1 MRKERTKAVIA
12 LLLFS
17 GMLAV
22 FGLSNPDLLDYQKAV
37 LTGVALE
44 RQSASDA
51 MLTSILQS
59 IAIPSSSMDKSEHAP
74 SVLTVLT
81 DRTRRSNYVM
91 FSVYTT
97 EFDYCESQNAV
108 RTVGRSLGIVGKFY
122 TLDKGECRS
131 ERHGYSEWERRFPLS
146 VFADGLVN
154 GPADKLF

>member
-1 MRKERTKAVIA
+1 MRRGQAKGVVM
-12 LLLFS
+12 LLLFG
-17 GMLAV
+17 GMLA
-22 FGLSNPDLLDYQKAV
+22 GLGASNPDLLEYQQNV
-37 LTGVALE
+37 LTVVAQE

-59 IAIPSSSMDKSEHAP
+59 ISIPGRSARDSAQAP

-108 RTVGRSLGIVGKFY
+108 RSVGRSLGIAGKFY
-122 TLDKGECRS
+122 RLDKGECRS
-131 ERHGYSEWERRFPLS
+131 EH
-146 VFADGLVN
+146 N
-154 GPADKLF
+154 G

>member
-1 MRKERTKAVIA
+1 MRQHAKGVMA
-12 LLLFS
+12 LLLFG
-17 GMLAV
+17 GMLGAL
-22 FGLSNPDLLDYQKAV
+22 GISNPDLLAYQQTV
-37 LTGVALE
+37 LTAVAQE

-59 IAIPSSSMDKSEHAP
+59 IAIPSSSMSKSEHAP

-108 RTVGRSLGIVGKFY
+108 RTAGRSLGIAGKFY

-131 ERHGYSEWERRFPLS
+131 EH
-146 VFADGLVN
+146 N
-154 GPADKLF
+154 G

>member
-1 MRKERTKAVIA
+1 MRQHAKGVMA
-12 LLLFS
+12 LLLLG
-17 GMLAV
+17 GMLGAL
-22 FGLSNPDLLDYQKAV
+22 GISNPDLLAYQQTV
-37 LTGVALE
+37 LTVVAQE

-59 IAIPSSSMDKSEHAP
+59 IAIPSSSMSKSEHAP

-108 RTVGRSLGIVGKFY
+108 RTAGRSLGIAGKFY

-131 ERHGYSEWERRFPLS
+131 EH
-146 VFADGLVN
+146 N
-154 GPADKLF
+154 G

>member
-1 MRKERTKAVIA
+1 MRQHAKGVMA
-12 LLLFS
+12 LLLFG
-17 GMLAV
+17 GMLGALGV
-22 FGLSNPDLLDYQKAV
+22 SNPDLLAYQQTV
-37 LTGVALE
+37 LTVVAQE

-59 IAIPSSSMDKSEHAP
+59 IAIPSSSMSKSEHAL

-108 RTVGRSLGIVGKFY
+108 RTAGRSLGIAGKFY
-122 TLDKGECRS
+122 TLDKGACRS
-131 ERHGYSEWERRFPLS
+131 EH
-146 VFADGLVN
+146 N
-154 GPADKLF
+154 G

>member
-1 MRKERTKAVIA
+1 MMA
-12 LLLFS
+12 LLLFG
-17 GMLAV
+17 GMLGAL
-22 FGLSNPDLLDYQKAV
+22 GISNPDLLAYQQTV
-37 LTGVALE
+37 LTVVAQE

-59 IAIPSSSMDKSEHAP
+59 IAIPSSSMGKSEHAP

-108 RTVGRSLGIVGKFY
+108 RAAGRSLGIAGKFY
-122 TLDKGECRS
+122 TLDKGECRNA
-131 ERHGYSEWERRFPLS
+131 Y
-146 VFADGLVN
+146 N
-154 GPADKLF
+154 G

>member
-1 MRKERTKAVIA
+1 MRRQHVKRVMAF
-12 LLLFS
+12 LLFG
-17 GMLAV
+17 GMFAALGA
-22 FGLSNPDLLDYQKAV
+22 SNPDLLAYQETV
-37 LTGVALE
+37 LTVVAQE

-59 IAIPSSSMDKSEHAP
+59 IAIPSSSMSKSEHAP

-108 RTVGRSLGIVGKFY
+108 RTAGRSLGIAGKFY
-122 TLDKGECRS
+122 TLDKGECRN
-131 ERHGYSEWERRFPLS
+131 EH
-146 VFADGLVN
+146 N
-154 GPADKLF
+154 G

>member
-1 MRKERTKAVIA
+1 MRQHAKGVMA
-12 LLLFS
+12 LLLFG
-17 GMLAV
+17 GMLGALGV
-22 FGLSNPDLLDYQKAV
+22 SNPDLLAYQQTV
-37 LTGVALE
+37 LTVVAQE

-59 IAIPSSSMDKSEHAP
+59 IAIPSSSMSKSEHAP

-108 RTVGRSLGIVGKFY
+108 RTAGRSLGIAGKFY

-131 ERHGYSEWERRFPLS
+131 EH
-146 VFADGLVN
+146 N
-154 GPADKLF
+154 G

>member
-1 MRKERTKAVIA
+1 MRRQHVKRVMA
-12 LLLFS
+12 LLLFG
-17 GMLAV
+17 GMFAALGA
-22 FGLSNPDLLDYQKAV
+22 SNPDLLAYQETV
-37 LTGVALE
+37 LTVVAQE

-59 IAIPSSSMDKSEHAP
+59 IAIPSSSMSKSEHAP

-108 RTVGRSLGIVGKFY
+108 RTAGRSLGIAGKFY
-122 TLDKGECRS
+122 TLDKGECRN
-131 ERHGYSEWERRFPLS
+131 EH
-146 VFADGLVN
+146 N
-154 GPADKLF
+154 G

>member
-1 MRKERTKAVIA
+1 MRQHAKGVMA
-12 LLLFS
+12 LLLFG
-17 GMLAV
+17 GMLGAL
-22 FGLSNPDLLDYQKAV
+22 GISNPDLLAYQQTV
-37 LTGVALE
+37 LTVVAQE

-59 IAIPSSSMDKSEHAP
+59 IAIPSSSMSKSEHAP

-108 RTVGRSLGIVGKFY
+108 RTAGRSLGIAGKFS

-131 ERHGYSEWERRFPLS
+131 EH
-146 VFADGLVN
+146 N
-154 GPADKLF
+154 G

>member
-1 MRKERTKAVIA
+1 VMA
-12 LLLFS
+12 LLLFG
-17 GMLAV
+17 GMLGA
-22 FGLSNPDLLDYQKAV
+22 FGVSNPDLLAYQQTV
-37 LTGVALE
+37 LTVVAQE

-59 IAIPSSSMDKSEHAP
+59 IAIPSSSMSKSEHAP

-108 RTVGRSLGIVGKFY
+108 RTAGRSLGIAGKFY

-131 ERHGYSEWERRFPLS
+131 EH
-146 VFADGLVN
+146 N
-154 GPADKLF
+154 G

>member
-1 MRKERTKAVIA
+1 MRQHVKGMMA
-12 LLLFS
+12 LLLFG
-17 GMLAV
+17 GMLGAL
-22 FGLSNPDLLDYQKAV
+22 GISNPDLLAYQQTV
-37 LTGVALE
+37 LTVVAQE

-59 IAIPSSSMDKSEHAP
+59 IAIPSSSMSKSEHAL

-108 RTVGRSLGIVGKFY
+108 RTAGRSLGIAGKFY
-122 TLDKGECRS
+122 TLDKGACRS
-131 ERHGYSEWERRFPLS
+131 EH
-146 VFADGLVN
+146 N
-154 GPADKLF
+154 G

>member
-1 MRKERTKAVIA
+1 MRRQHAKKAMA
-12 LLLFS
+12 LLLFG
-17 GMLAV
+17 GMFAALGV
-22 FGLSNPDLLDYQKAV
+22 SNPDLLAYQQTV
-37 LTGVALE
+37 LTVVAQE

-59 IAIPSSSMDKSEHAP
+59 IVIPSSSMGKSEHAP

-108 RTVGRSLGIVGKFY
+108 RTAGRSLGIAGKFY
-122 TLDKGECRS
+122 TLDKGECRN
-131 ERHGYSEWERRFPLS
+131 EH
-146 VFADGLVN
+146 N
-154 GPADKLF
+154 G

>member
-1 MRKERTKAVIA
+1 MRQHAKGMMA
-12 LLLFS
+12 LLLFG
-17 GMLAV
+17 GMLGAL
-22 FGLSNPDLLDYQKAV
+22 GISNPDLLAYQQTV
-37 LTGVALE
+37 LTVVAQE

-59 IAIPSSSMDKSEHAP
+59 IAIPSSSMSKSEHAP

-108 RTVGRSLGIVGKFY
+108 RTAGRSLGIAGKFY

-131 ERHGYSEWERRFPLS
+131 EH
-146 VFADGLVN
+146 N
-154 GPADKLF
+154 G

>member
-1 MRKERTKAVIA
+1 MRQHAKGVMA
-12 LLLFS
+12 LLLFG
-17 GMLAV
+17 GMLGALGV
-22 FGLSNPDLLDYQKAV
+22 SNPDLLAYQQTV
-37 LTGVALE
+37 LTVVAQE

-59 IAIPSSSMDKSEHAP
+59 IAIPSSSMSKSEHAP

-108 RTVGRSLGIVGKFY
+108 RTAGRSLGIAGKFY
-122 TLDKGECRS
+122 TLDKGECRN
-131 ERHGYSEWERRFPLS
+131 EH
-146 VFADGLVN
+146 N
-154 GPADKLF
+154 G

>member
-1 MRKERTKAVIA
+1 MTQHAKGVMA
-12 LLLFS
+12 LLLFG
-17 GMLAV
+17 GM
-22 FGLSNPDLLDYQKAV
+22 FGALGISNPDLLAYQQTV
-37 LTGVALE
+37 LTVVAQE

-59 IAIPSSSMDKSEHAP
+59 IAIPSSSMSKSEHAP

-108 RTVGRSLGIVGKFY
+108 RTAARSLGIAGKFY

-131 ERHGYSEWERRFPLS
+131 EH
-146 VFADGLVN
+146 N
-154 GPADKLF
+154 G

>member
-1 MRKERTKAVIA
+1 MRIQYAKRITV
-12 LLLFS
+12 LLLAV
-17 GMLAV
+17 GMLAIL
-22 FGLSNPDLLDYQKAV
+22 GASNPDLLEYQQKV
-37 LTGVALE
+37 LADVAQE

-59 IAIPSSSMDKSEHAP
+59 IAIPGRSAHDNAQAP

-108 RTVGRSLGIVGKFY
+108 RSVGRSLGIAGKFY
-122 TLDKGECRS
+122 TLEKGECRNQHS
-131 ERHGYSEWERRFPLS
+131 G
-146 VFADGLVN
+146 
-154 GPADKLF
+154 

>member
-1 MRKERTKAVIA
+1 MLGA
-12 LLLFS
+12 L
-17 GMLAV
+17 GI
-22 FGLSNPDLLDYQKAV
+22 SNPDLLAYQQTV
-37 LTGVALE
+37 LTVVAQE

-59 IAIPSSSMDKSEHAP
+59 IAIPSSSMSKSEHAL

-108 RTVGRSLGIVGKFY
+108 RTAGRSLGIAGKFY

-131 ERHGYSEWERRFPLS
+131 EH
-146 VFADGLVN
+146 N
-154 GPADKLF
+154 G

>member
-1 MRKERTKAVIA
+1 MRIRHAKGAMV
-12 LLLFS
+12 LLLFV

-22 FGLSNPDLLDYQKAV
+22 LGASNPDLLAYQQTV
-37 LTGVALE
+37 LTVVAQQ

-59 IAIPSSSMDKSEHAP
+59 IAIPGRSAHDNGHAP

-97 EFDYCESQNAV
+97 EFDYCGSQNAV
-108 RTVGRSLGIVGKFY
+108 RSVGRSLGIAGKFY
-122 TLDKGECRS
+122 TLDEGECRS
-131 ERHGYSEWERRFPLS
+131 EY
-146 VFADGLVN
+146 N
-154 GPADKLF
+154 G

>member
-1 MRKERTKAVIA
+1 MRQHAKGVMA
-12 LLLFS
+12 LLLFG
-17 GMLAV
+17 GMLGAL
-22 FGLSNPDLLDYQKAV
+22 GISNPDLLAYQQTV
-37 LTGVALE
+37 LTVVAQE

-59 IAIPSSSMDKSEHAP
+59 IAIPSSSMSKSEHAP

-108 RTVGRSLGIVGKFY
+108 RTAGRSLGIAGKFY

-131 ERHGYSEWERRFPLS
+131 EH
-146 VFADGLVN
+146 N
-154 GPADKLF
+154 G

>member
-1 MRKERTKAVIA
+1 MRRQHAKGMMT
-12 LLLFS
+12 LLLFG
-17 GMLAV
+17 GMLAALGV
-22 FGLSNPDLLDYQKAV
+22 SNPDLLAYQQTV
-37 LTGVALE
+37 LTVVAQE

-59 IAIPSSSMDKSEHAP
+59 IAIPSSSMGKSEHAP

-108 RTVGRSLGIVGKFY
+108 RTAGRSLGIAGKFY
-122 TLDKGECRS
+122 TLDKGECRN
-131 ERHGYSEWERRFPLS
+131 EH
-146 VFADGLVN
+146 N
-154 GPADKLF
+154 G